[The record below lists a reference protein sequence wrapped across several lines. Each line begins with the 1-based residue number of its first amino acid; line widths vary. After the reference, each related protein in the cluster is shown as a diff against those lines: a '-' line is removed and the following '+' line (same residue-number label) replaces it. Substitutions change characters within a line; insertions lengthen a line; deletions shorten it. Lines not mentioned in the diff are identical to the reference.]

1 MAKQKELYVCEE
13 CGHESA
19 KWMGKC
25 PICGAWNSFSAVTP
39 LGGTAAAFSRGK
51 TGVARPAP
59 VSSIREDISCHP
71 VYDRIVGTG
80 PGARRRIG
88 QRIAGFAGR

>member
-39 LGGTAAAFSRGK
+39 LGGTAASLFRGK
-51 TGVARPAP
+51 NRCGA
-59 VSSIREDISCHP
+59 S
-71 VYDRIVGTG
+71 GTG
-80 PGARRRIG
+80 
-88 QRIAGFAGR
+88 QLDS